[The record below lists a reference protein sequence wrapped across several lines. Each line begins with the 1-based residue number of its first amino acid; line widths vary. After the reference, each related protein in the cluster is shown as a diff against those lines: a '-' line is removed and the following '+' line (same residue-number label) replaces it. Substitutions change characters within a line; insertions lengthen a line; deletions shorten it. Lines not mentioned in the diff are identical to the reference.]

1 MTSRQRGSCLPSRS
15 TAPCM
20 ERAAEALGWSGVVV
34 PDVSL
39 LGTHVSVVVVRDA
52 AAHEWRLENRCAE
65 PLLDPDS
72 LAMWEWPQGRG
83 LFPPSAVSI
92 QGVLAG
98 VERSPRNALSTARK
112 WRGFAATAV
121 ALPSV
126 AAASRDLLL
135 ECSYSGVAVVCED
148 QDEARIIQPGH
159 AGRLATARRTTVDRW
174 IEEKLYGR
182 LLADAELAD
191 ALL

>member
-1 MTSRQRGSCLPSRS
+1 
-15 TAPCM
+15 M
-20 ERAAEALGWSGVVV
+20 ERAAEALGWPGVVV

-39 LGTHVSVVVVRDA
+39 LGTHVSVVVVPDV

-72 LAMWEWPQGRG
+72 LTMWEWPEGRG

-92 QGVLAG
+92 HGVLTG
-98 VERSPRNALSTARK
+98 VGRSVRSALSGARK

-121 ALPSV
+121 ALPSGE
-126 AAASRDLLL
+126 AASDDLLL
-135 ECSYSGVAVVCED
+135 ECSYSGIAVVCED
-148 QDEARIIQPGH
+148 QDEAKVIQPGH
-159 AGRLATARRTTVDRW
+159 DGRLATARRTTVDRW

-182 LLADAELAD
+182 LLADADLAD